1 MMLKGGV
8 MNIALWIAQS
18 LVAVVFLGSGL
29 AKLVMSK
36 KKMTATGQTG
46 AASLPLGLVR
56 FIACCELFGALGVV
70 LPIALS
76 KDQFLTQFAAMGLA
90 ILMLGAAGLHFRLR
104 ERKPIVVN
112 VALFALCVFI
122 ASGRR

>member
-1 MMLKGGV
+1 MLKEDV

-36 KKMTATGQTG
+36 EKMAATGQTG

-56 FIACCELFGALGVV
+56 FIACCELLGAVGVV
-70 LPIALS
+70 VPIALS
-76 KDQFLTQFAAMGLA
+76 TDQFLTQFAAMGLA
-90 ILMLGAAGLHFRLR
+90 ILMLGAAGIHFRLQ
-104 ERKPIVVN
+104 EKKPIVVN
-112 VALFALCVFI
+112 AALFALCVFI
-122 ASGRR
+122 AIGRR